1 MFTTGEEFE
10 WPHSIRIVLEGGVRS
25 ITKLGPA
32 KDPMVQRLFQYSNHH
47 RLTSPQNYVIDVL
60 TDTTT
65 RDDGGVVQGD
75 MGAQTW
81 KILQRMELSASPM
94 RCFR

>member
-10 WPHSIRIVLEGGVRS
+10 WPHSIRIVLEGGVGN

-32 KDPMVQRLFQYSNHH
+32 KDPMVQKLFQYSNHH
-47 RLTSPQNYVIDVL
+47 RLTLPQNYVIDVL

-65 RDDGGVVQGD
+65 RDDGGVGQGD
-75 MGAQTW
+75 MSAQTCE
-81 KILQRMELSASPM
+81 ISQRTGSSVSPM
-94 RCFR
+94 KRFW